1 MKMKHLRVALA
12 AAITMTLAAGCGSGH
27 SGQGVVQAG
36 AVAATSTAH
45 SGMVAEARAAV
56 ERDYVGTDRPLPK
69 TGPKA
74 VKGKSVW
81 VMPCSAA
88 AAGCEGPAQAAVQ
101 AGTALGWKMTLV
113 DGKLDPN
120 VYNSQIR
127 AAIAAKA
134 DAIILIAV
142 DCSLTEASLQA
153 AHRAGVKVYGVYS
166 LDCNQAGGTGKPLF
180 DAQISFGNESYPG
193 YINSYGKAI
202 ADYVIAKT
210 DGKAKVIMMREDD
223 TAVVRL
229 ANDSFENELKK
240 CTSCVLTTVNFS
252 GQDLVGGQLQT
263 KTTAALTQHPEANV
277 VMAPYDASILLGI
290 GPAVAQAKAQ
300 GHKLILTG
308 VEGLAANIAL
318 IKSGTQDMISGMPSQ
333 WIGWAGADGLNRL
346 FAGDPQADA
355 GIGIQIIDATHPVPT
370 KTPFYDG
377 NAKSAGYR
385 ANYTR
390 IWGVG

>member
-1 MKMKHLRVALA
+1 
-12 AAITMTLAAGCGSGH
+12 
-27 SGQGVVQAG
+27 
-36 AVAATSTAH
+36 
-45 SGMVAEARAAV
+45 V

-74 VKGKSVW
+74 VKGKSGW

-277 VMAPYDASILLGI
+277 VMAPYDASI